1 MHLKNLILKEFIPE
15 NIIHK
20 QSIFKEVDEAQRIIS
35 GLVTTT
41 NKDRDGD
48 IITPDEIDLSAY
60 EENPVLLLAHN
71 PNAPIGRAISIKKEA
86 EGIHV
91 SFKLLDEGTTKEADQ
106 AYSMAKQG
114 VLRAFSVGM
123 IKNESGYELMEVSLL
138 ANPANRES
146 LVTEV
151 KSLEDVPRLV
161 KRTPIVTS
169 KNAASKS
176 YSLNRLMKSITNN
189 QAISGLEAEHDQEI
203 KKNQPSRDWFGAA
216 VPMEAIFKASGVI
229 SPTNLAPLT
238 GEDNRDELFQRINIA
253 IGKQLVSGQ
262 LGATVL
268 SGLIEQTVKIPRQ
281 LTMQTAGHV
290 TLDSDLPAAGDPTF
304 DTQSLNPKLV
314 GSVAQLNLSSFMAVH
329 PRVGEGFIAN
339 ELRRALAVE
348 VDRVFLEGDNTAN
361 TEEPDGILT
370 LATDTSIAVNHDVA
384 AVADLDSIIALLK
397 AYLQETNPMAS
408 WALNPNFLSG
418 LRTVLA
424 FTGAQESAATV
435 LGLANGTINK
445 FPVIETLGFPVNT
458 VPDPD
463 TSPGLFGEFNTVV
476 HGLWSGV
483 DVSVNP
489 WETTVFKKGAA
500 LIRCMMMHD
509 VAVVDP
515 KRIRKFT
522 TDLV

>member
-1 MHLKNLILKEFIPE
+1 MNKKQLITKESHQD
-15 NIIHK
+15 IIHK

-35 GLVTTT
+35 GLVTTV

-48 IITPDEIDLSAY
+48 IISPEEIDLSSY
-60 EENPVLLLAHN
+60 EENPVLLLGHN
-71 PNAPIGRAISIKKEA
+71 PNQPIGRAISIEKKA

-91 SFKLLDEGTTKEADQ
+91 SFQLLDEGTTKECDQ

-123 IKNESGYELMEVSLL
+123 IKNESGYELTEVSLL
-138 ANPANRES
+138 ANPSNRES

-151 KSLEDVPRLV
+151 KSLEDTPTFV
-161 KRTPIVTS
+161 KSTPIVTS
-169 KNAASKS
+169 KNAASKN

-189 QAISGLEAEHDQEI
+189 QAIAGLEAEHDQEI
-203 KKNQPSRDWFGAA
+203 KKNQPGRDWLGTA
-216 VPMEAIFKASGVI
+216 VPVEAIFKASGVV

-238 GEDNRDELFQRINIA
+238 GVDNRDELFQRINTS
-253 IGKQLVSGQ
+253 IGKQLVSGS

-268 SGLIEQTVKIPRQ
+268 SGLTEQTVKIPRQ

-290 TLDSDLPAAGDPTF
+290 TLDSDLPDAGDPTF
-304 DTQSLNPKLV
+304 DTQSLTPKLV

-329 PRVGEGFIAN
+329 PRVGEDFIAN

-348 VDRVFLEGDNTAN
+348 VDRVFLEGDNTTN
-361 TEEPDGILT
+361 SEEPDGILT
-370 LATDTSIAVNHDVA
+370 LATDTSIAINHDTS
-384 AVADLDSIIALLK
+384 AVADLDAVIALLK
-397 AYLQETNPMAS
+397 TYLQETNPNAA

-435 LGLANGTINK
+435 LGLANGTINQ
-445 FPVIETLGFPVNT
+445 FNVTELLGLPVTAGT
-458 VPDPD
+458 PD
-463 TSPGLFGEFNTVV
+463 TSDGLFGEFNTVV